1 VWSDHIVRGT
11 PIRPVDR
18 SADHRVTWIVN
29 RKKSGHLKGFGYAS
43 DIVHAVL
50 FLKEAHGGLTQKLD
64 ITPTAE
70 RKGKYHFGAD
80 YST

>member
-1 VWSDHIVRGT
+1 
-11 PIRPVDR
+11 
-18 SADHRVTWIVN
+18 VN